1 MIKKI
6 EEQHLS
12 IFTTQQV
19 ATLLGGGVG
28 TAAVTLHRLVRDK
41 VLVRVTRGRF
51 CLPGTPVLSVASN
64 IYPPSYVSLWSA
76 FEYYGTTTQSPKI
89 IDVVTPRLSGR
100 LKVSLEHG
108 TYTIRFLKVDPS
120 FIYGQG
126 KILIEGK
133 VAFIADLE
141 RAMIDGLLYP
151 GRVPVDEIVGMLKG
165 KIEPALAIK
174 YARRTGRQSVMKRTG
189 YLLNL
194 IGYECSPA
202 DFGRLSNT
210 YVLLDPAQP
219 RRGKYDPTWR
229 IVMNTVIEWTG
240 TS

>member
-1 MIKKI
+1 MNRLDIIKKLG
-6 EEQHLS
+6 EQHLS
-12 IFTTQQV
+12 IFTTQQI
-19 ATLLGGGVG
+19 ATLLGAGAGA
-28 TAAVTLHRLVRDK
+28 AAVVLHRLVRDK

-76 FEYYGTTTQSPKI
+76 FEYYGTTTQSPKVL
-89 IDVVTPRLSGR
+89 DVVTPRFSGR

-108 TYTIRFLKVDPS
+108 TYNLRFLKVDPS
-120 FIYGQG
+120 FIFGQG

-151 GRVPVDEIVGMLKG
+151 GRVPVDEIAGMLRG
-165 KIEPALAIK
+165 KIDPAMAIK
-174 YARRTGRQSVMKRTG
+174 YANRTKRQSVMKRTG

-194 IGYECSPA
+194 LGYECSPA
-202 DFGRLSNT
+202 DFGRLSDT
-210 YVLLDPAQP
+210 YVLLDPTRP

-229 IVMNTVIEWTG
+229 IVMNTVIE
-240 TS
+240 